1 MNLKKHLLL
10 VPTFLLAASAVATS
24 AEVVDNAGL
33 FDQATV
39 KEAEAKLARTER
51 STRIPIR
58 IETIES
64 LRGEPIDTVSIR
76 LARRWAQP
84 GVFVLID
91 KKEHKLEV
99 NDFQSFLGK
108 SGRSEIKGAFV
119 NSFRNGDFNG
129 GLLQGTDM
137 IGDVLATATP
147 PAVAPRRGAAH
158 PQFGGRAPQVPGG
171 QPRRSGFPWW
181 VGALLIVAVLWIGIR
196 ILGSLFGGNRMGG
209 PMNQAGGGYPGGG
222 PGYGAPGPG
231 YGGPG
236 YGRGGGFMSSL
247 FGGIGGAMAGNW
259 LYDQFSGRHH
269 GGGSMY
275 PDQTSY
281 DPGVNPADDPATGAW
296 GGAGES
302 ADWGGG
308 GDAGGGDWGGG
319 GGDWGGGGGGD
330 GGGGDW

>member
-1 MNLKKHLLL
+1 MNTKKSLLL
-10 VPTFLLAASAVATS
+10 APLLLLAASAVATS

-33 FDQATV
+33 FDRATV
-39 KEAEAKLARTER
+39 KEAEAKLEKTER
-51 STRIPIR
+51 ATRIPVR

-64 LRGEPIDTVSIR
+64 LRGEPIDAVSIR

-99 NDFQSFLGK
+99 NDFKSFLGK
-108 SGRSEIKGAFV
+108 SGRAEIKGAFV
-119 NSFRNGDFNG
+119 DGFRKGDFNA
-129 GLLQGTDM
+129 GLLHGSDM

-147 PAVAPRRGAAH
+147 PTSAPHRGAAR
-158 PQFGGRAPQVPGG
+158 PQFGGQAPQVPGG
-171 QPRRSGFPWW
+171 QPRRAGFPWW
-181 VGALLIVAVLWIGIR
+181 AGALLIIAVLWIGLR
-196 ILGSLFGGNRMGG
+196 VLGSLFGGNRMGG
-209 PMNQAGGGYPGGG
+209 PMSQAGGGYPGGG

-231 YGGPG
+231 YGGRG
-236 YGRGGGFMSSL
+236 GGGFMSSL

-269 GGGSMY
+269 GGGGMY

-281 DPGVNPADDPATGAW
+281 DQGVNPADDPATGAW

-308 GDAGGGDWGGG
+308 DAGG
-319 GGDWGGGGGGD
+319 GGDWGGGGGGGD
-330 GGGGDW
+330 WGGGDGGGGGDW